1 MLSLL
6 AAQLV
11 VLLHLAFI
19 LFVVFGALL
28 VLRWP
33 RLAWL
38 HLPAVIWATL
48 IEFFGGIC
56 PLTPWENQLRRIAG
70 ESGYSGGF
78 IEEYLLPIIYPAEL
92 TRELQIGLGIG
103 VLAINLLLYGSVY
116 LRRRH

>member
-38 HLPAVIWATL
+38 HLPAAIWAVL
-48 IEFFGGIC
+48 SEFFGAIC
-56 PLTPWENQLRRIAG
+56 PLTPWENRLRRIAG

-103 VLAINLLLYGSVY
+103 VLAMNLLLYGSGY